1 MSSGTAT
8 FAEQNAWRDRFAAVP
23 FEERAAHWQA
33 RYYQDIAIERV
44 LEAIAA
50 GASASC

>member
-1 MSSGTAT
+1 
-8 FAEQNAWRDRFAAVP
+8 VP
-23 FEERAAHWQA
+23 FEDKGGTWQG

-50 GASASC
+50 GATASC